1 MFGSK
6 RANPEGDSAGHED
19 RWYRQP
25 MKWSKEFDASGE
37 NCKYLIGFN
46 DYTMTWDALNAQLDG
61 VNEQAADG
69 NSIYNLYKALIK
81 IRKENSAL
89 ARGKVVSHTTKSNV
103 VCYSVKDATSEIL
116 VYVNACATEQPAN
129 YPLPTGSKL
138 LYGSG
143 VTDVKVPAMSIQIYK
158 VK

>member
-1 MFGSK
+1 
-6 RANPEGDSAGHED
+6 
-19 RWYRQP
+19 
-25 MKWSKEFDASGE
+25 MKWSKEFDESGD

-61 VNEQAADG
+61 VKEQTADQ
-69 NSIYNLYKALIK
+69 NSIYSVYKELIK
-81 IRKENSAL
+81 IRKENPAL
-89 ARGKVVSHTTKSNV
+89 ARGKVVSHTAKGNV

-116 VYVNACATEQPAN
+116 VYVNACATPQAAN
-129 YPLPTGSKL
+129 YSLPSDAEL

-143 VTDVKVPAMSIQIYK
+143 LADSKVPSMSIQIYN